1 MTPTA
6 TRLCV
11 ALVVALLTGPL
22 ASAATGPLAGRI
34 VGTVTDAQTGE
45 TLIGAS
51 ARIAGTSI
59 GAATDVD
66 GRFSIPNAPSGPQT
80 LVVSYVGYVSDTL
93 AVDVPDGGTLEVEAA
108 LSFRTLGGV
117 EVTAQVAGQLSAINE
132 QFSSATVGNV
142 VSSDRIQELP
152 DNNAAESIG
161 RLPGVSIQRSGGE
174 ANRVAI
180 RGLAPKYNTVTVNG
194 VRLPS
199 TDGNER
205 SVDLSLVSSNV
216 LDGIE
221 VRKAITPDQDGDAIG
236 GTIDLRLRNAPSRP
250 RLDLLAQGGYTALQD
265 YYGNYK
271 VVGTA
276 SNRFFRDRLGVIATF
291 NTEEY
296 DRSADKVDVLYAPG
310 TIPGTNTN
318 AIRVNQITPREETI
332 TRGRLGGSL
341 LMDYTLPNGRF
352 TGNAFYNSLD
362 NDAFI
367 RRQQATPNSLDY
379 IIDDTYNE
387 TSLLTSA
394 LGAEQD
400 FGLFRYD
407 ATLSYTQ
414 SRSHNPEDLTFNI
427 QRRGGG
433 FTVNADSLFY
443 LTPSQAGGRI
453 VVDSTAVLESLF
465 ATERQLDED
474 QIGLQLNVQVPF
486 RLGESI
492 SGYVKTGGKLRW
504 LDRSF
509 DVNQIGR
516 TNLQDPNPPLFDCL
530 TEELPQYA
538 EFFDRAQ
545 IPISILLA
553 DYERGDDFLEGAY
566 GLGLVA
572 DEDALTSILRA
583 LQSQACSPFDP
594 NSEVDADGNGAPD
607 YYANEIFPISTSTF
621 GQDYAGRETYQAGY
635 VMGRFDFGDM
645 VTVIP
650 GVRVEADQTTYDGQ
664 VFRALSGGRTG
675 APPVGFEPLTSERS
689 NTYWLPMVHFDVR
702 PADWLSLRAAR
713 TETIS
718 RPNYNQYAPIISVDA
733 FYYAIQAANLD
744 LRAAQATNYDVGAQ
758 VVREGLGLVG
768 VNGFYKQIDDLVYD
782 VQYITQQDLLPLPDA
797 IPTDWY
803 VPAARGNPIFQTT
816 ANNEFPT
823 EFYGV
828 EFEWQTNFSYL
839 PGALRGLVLN
849 ANYTRSWSETTYQTF
864 RSELEYVYIDE
875 DGNSCGRFPCSVN
888 ASLIDTT
895 RTGRMPGQSAHIA
908 NVTLGYDFK
917 GFSARLSYLFQSGTT
932 AYVNPTNSLLDE
944 FVGDYSRFDLSVR
957 QALSSGI
964 EVFANLN
971 NLNNRPDQRYT
982 GLEVPAAARTYSA
995 DYLRYR
1001 ELYGFTADVGI
1012 RYRL

>member
-1 MTPTA
+1 MNLTA
-6 TRLCV
+6 SRLGAV
-11 ALVVALLTGPL
+11 LALALLTGSL
-22 ASAATGPLAGRI
+22 ASATTDLAAGRI

-45 TLIGAS
+45 ALIGAS

-59 GAATDVD
+59 GAASDVN
-66 GRFSIPNAPSGPQT
+66 GRFAIPNAPSGPQE
-80 LVVSYVGYVSDTL
+80 LIVSYVGYVSDTL
-93 AVDVPDGGTLEVEAA
+93 DVVVPDGGTVEVEAE
-108 LSFRTLGGV
+108 LSFQMLGGV

-132 QFSSATVGNV
+132 QFRSSTVGNV

-161 RLPGVSIQRSGGE
+161 RLPGVAIQRSGGE

-180 RGLAPKYNTVTVNG
+180 RGLAPKYNNVTVNG

-199 TDGNER
+199 TDGSER

-221 VRKAITPDQDGDAIG
+221 VRKAITPDMDGDAIG
-236 GTIDLRLRNAPSRP
+236 GTIDLRLRSAPSRP
-250 RLDLLAQGGYTALQD
+250 QLDLLAQGGYTALQD

-276 SNRFFRDRLGVIATF
+276 SNRFLRDRLGVIATF

-341 LMDYTLPNGRF
+341 LLDYTLPSGRF

-379 IIDDTYNE
+379 IVDDTYNE

-407 ATLSYTQ
+407 ATLSY
-414 SRSHNPEDLTFNI
+414 SRSRSYNPEDLTFNI

-443 LTPSQAGGRI
+443 LTPAQAGSAI
-453 VVDSTAVLESLF
+453 VRDSSAVLESLF
-465 ATERQLDED
+465 ASERQLDEN

-492 SGYVKTGGKLRW
+492 TGFFKTGGKLRW
-504 LDRSF
+504 LDRTF

-516 TNLQDPNPPLFDCL
+516 TNLQDPNASLFGCL
-530 TEELPQYA
+530 SEALPEYA
-538 EFFDRAQ
+538 EYFDRNN
-545 IPISILLA
+545 IPISALLA
-553 DYERGDDFLEGAY
+553 DYDRGDDFLEGAY
-566 GLGLVA
+566 GLGLVP
-572 DEDALTSILRA
+572 DAEELTSILRA
-583 LQSQACSPFDP
+583 LQSDVCSPFDP
-594 NSEVDADGNGAPD
+594 DLEVDADGNEIPD
-607 YYANEIFPISTSTF
+607 YYANEIFPVATGTF
-621 GQDYAGRETYQAGY
+621 GQDYSGIERYQAGY
-635 VMGRFDFGDM
+635 VMGQFNFGDY

-675 APPVGFEPLTSERS
+675 APPVGFEPLTSERTS
-689 NTYWLPMVHFDVR
+689 TYWLPMVHLDVR
-702 PADWLSLRAAR
+702 PADWLSVRAAR

-718 RPNYNQYAPIISVDA
+718 RPNYNQYAPIIQVDA

-744 LRAAQATNYDVGAQ
+744 LRAAQATNYDLGVQ
-758 VVREGLGLVG
+758 VVRDGLGLVG
-768 VNGFYKQIDDLVYD
+768 VNGFYKEIDDLVYD
-782 VQYITQQDLLPLPDA
+782 VQYITQQDLLPLPDV

-803 VPAARGNPIFQTT
+803 VPAARGNPLFQTT

-823 EFYGV
+823 EYYGV
-828 EFEWQTNFSYL
+828 ELEWQTNFSYL
-839 PGALRGLVLN
+839 PGAFRGLVLN
-849 ANYTRSWSETTYQTF
+849 ANYTRSWSETTYRTV
-864 RSELEYVYIDE
+864 RSELEYVFIDE
-875 DGNSCGRFPCSVN
+875 DGNSCGRFPCSVE
-888 ASLIDTT
+888 ASLVDTT
-895 RTGRMPGQSAHIA
+895 RTGRMPGQASHIA

-917 GFSARLSYLFQSGTT
+917 GFSARLSYLFQSNT
-932 AYVNPTNSLLDE
+932 AAWINPTNPLLDE
-944 FVGDYSRFDLSVR
+944 FVGDYSRLDLSVR
-957 QALSSGI
+957 QAVGNGL

-982 GLEVPAAARTYSA
+982 GLEVPVAARTYSA

-1001 ELYGFTADVGI
+1001 ELYGFTADVGV
-1012 RYRL
+1012 RFRL